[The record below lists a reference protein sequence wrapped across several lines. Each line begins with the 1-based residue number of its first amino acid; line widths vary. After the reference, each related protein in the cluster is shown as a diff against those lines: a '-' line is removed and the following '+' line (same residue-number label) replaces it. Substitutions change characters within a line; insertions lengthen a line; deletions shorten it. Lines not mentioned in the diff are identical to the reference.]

1 MDWMNV
7 IFWLDGTLIVVLGP
21 IILIHELGHFIF
33 AKLAGVRVEEF
44 GFGFPPRLLQLW
56 RGKGYLEIGTTRV
69 IIPAGF
75 RLPSRLKA
83 GRRVD
88 AVVRRQ
94 DDGTYVLHRLT
105 VLDLAADD
113 PPPVE
118 SEVTPEELHLRGALT
133 TLEAGTL
140 YSLNLLPMGAFV
152 RMTGEEDPSDPRSLA
167 AQPKR
172 WRVAVMAAGAALNIL
187 VAILL
192 LAGAY
197 TSGYPEKW
205 VVEVTKV
212 EPGSAAEVVGLQP
225 HDIVLAAG
233 GEPIEEGLAHLQ
245 RIIRAAPEQ
254 TIELIVRRQGE
265 TLTLTTTPGRTS
277 EGYGYL
283 GIWMAPWPDRSALQ
297 HYRLPAAL
305 SAGINDIVAAIV
317 ATVQVP
323 ARLAQGDITPQEA
336 RPASMVGISGVLA
349 FTLQQ
354 SIEWGLAFPVLQ
366 TASLISLALG
376 LTNLLPLPAL
386 DGGRILFV
394 LIEAVRG
401 RRISPE
407 REAVIHFVGL
417 VVLVSLMAFVML
429 QDVINP
435 IIPWSWLR

>member
-1 MDWMNV
+1 
-7 IFWLDGTLIVVLGP
+7 
-21 IILIHELGHFIF
+21 
-33 AKLAGVRVEEF
+33 
-44 GFGFPPRLLQLW
+44 
-56 RGKGYLEIGTTRV
+56 
-69 IIPAGF
+69 
-75 RLPSRLKA
+75 
-83 GRRVD
+83 
-88 AVVRRQ
+88 
-94 DDGTYVLHRLT
+94 
-105 VLDLAADD
+105 
-113 PPPVE
+113 
-118 SEVTPEELHLRGALT
+118 
-133 TLEAGTL
+133 
-140 YSLNLLPMGAFV
+140 
-152 RMTGEEDPSDPRSLA
+152 
-167 AQPKR
+167 
-172 WRVAVMAAGAALNIL
+172 
-187 VAILL
+187 
-192 LAGAY
+192 
-197 TSGYPEKW
+197 

-225 HDIVLAAG
+225 HDIILAAG
-233 GEPIEEGLAHLQ
+233 GEHIEEGMAHLQ

-254 TIELIVRRQGE
+254 TIELVVLRQGE
-265 TLTLTTTPGRTS
+265 PLTLTTTPGRSS

-297 HYRLPAAL
+297 RYRLPEAL
-305 SAGINDIVAAIV
+305 SAGINDIVAAVV

-417 VVLVSLMAFVML
+417 VVLISLMAFVML
-429 QDVINP
+429 QDVVNP